1 MKVSPSILACD
12 FSNIELETKKINATD
27 CEYIHLDV
35 MDGEFVPNKTFD
47 YNFINTL
54 KFNKIYDTH
63 LMIKNPLA
71 IIEKYYDSSDIISFH
86 VEAESKDDILNF
98 LKNKPLNKKIG
109 LSIKPKTDVSILV
122 PFLPYLDMVMVM
134 TVEPGFGGQKFME
147 ENLSKAEELILLR
160 NKFNYNFLIE
170 VDGGVNGETVKLC
183 HDKGVDIVVAGTYI
197 FKSDN
202 YQERINSLR

>member
-12 FSNIELETKKINATD
+12 FSNIELETKKINTTD

-35 MDGEFVPNKTFD
+35 MDGEFVPNMTFD

-63 LMIKNPLA
+63 LMIKNPLS

-86 VEAESKDDILNF
+86 VEAETQEDILNF

-147 ENLSKAEELILLR
+147 ENLSKVEELILLR

>member
-35 MDGEFVPNKTFD
+35 MDGEFVPNMTFD

-63 LMIKNPLA
+63 LMIKNPLS

-86 VEAESKDDILNF
+86 VEAETQEDILNF

-147 ENLSKAEELILLR
+147 ENLSKVEELILLR

>member
-12 FSNIELETKKINATD
+12 FSNIELETKKINTTD

-63 LMIKNPLA
+63 LMIKNPLS

-86 VEAESKDDILNF
+86 VEAETPEDILNF
-98 LKNKPLNKKIG
+98 LKNKPSNKKIG

-147 ENLSKAEELILLR
+147 ENLSKVEELILLR

>member
-12 FSNIELETKKINATD
+12 FSNIELETKKINTTD

-35 MDGEFVPNKTFD
+35 MDGEFVPNMTFD

-63 LMIKNPLA
+63 LMIKNPLS

-86 VEAESKDDILNF
+86 VEAETQEDILNF

-147 ENLSKAEELILLR
+147 ENLSKVEELILLR

-183 HDKGVDIVVAGTYI
+183 NDKGVDIVVAGTYI

>member
-12 FSNIELETKKINATD
+12 FSNIELETKKINTTD

-35 MDGEFVPNKTFD
+35 MDGEFVPNMTFD

-63 LMIKNPLA
+63 LMIKNPLS

-86 VEAESKDDILNF
+86 VEAETQEDILNF
-98 LKNKPLNKKIG
+98 LRNKPLNKKIG

-147 ENLSKAEELILLR
+147 ENLSKVEELILLR

>member
-12 FSNIELETKKINATD
+12 FSNIELETKKINTTD

-35 MDGEFVPNKTFD
+35 MDGEFVPNMTFD

-63 LMIKNPLA
+63 LMIKNPLS

-86 VEAESKDDILNF
+86 VEAETQEDILNF

-147 ENLSKAEELILLR
+147 ENLSKVEELILLR

-170 VDGGVNGETVKLC
+170 VDGGVNKDTVKLC

>member
-12 FSNIELETKKINATD
+12 FSNIELETKKINTTD

-63 LMIKNPLA
+63 LMIKNPLS

-86 VEAESKDDILNF
+86 VEAETQEDILNF

-122 PFLPYLDMVMVM
+122 PFLPYLDMVMIM

-147 ENLSKAEELILLR
+147 ENLSKVEELILLR

>member
-12 FSNIELETKKINATD
+12 FSNIELETKKINTTD

-35 MDGEFVPNKTFD
+35 MDGEFVPNMTFD

-63 LMIKNPLA
+63 LMIKNPLS

-86 VEAESKDDILNF
+86 VEAETQEDILNF

-147 ENLSKAEELILLR
+147 ENLSKVEELILLR

-183 HDKGVDIVVAGTYI
+183 QDKGVDIVVAGTYI

>member
-12 FSNIELETKKINATD
+12 FSNIELETKKINTTD

-63 LMIKNPLA
+63 LMIKNPLS

-147 ENLSKAEELILLR
+147 ENLSKVEELILLR

>member
-12 FSNIELETKKINATD
+12 FSNIELETKKINTTD

-35 MDGEFVPNKTFD
+35 MDGEFVPNMTFD

-63 LMIKNPLA
+63 LMIKNPLS

-86 VEAESKDDILNF
+86 VEAETQEDILNF

-109 LSIKPKTDVSILV
+109 LSIKPKTEVSILV

-147 ENLSKAEELILLR
+147 ENLSKVEELILLR

>member
-12 FSNIELETKKINATD
+12 FSNIELETKKINTTD

-35 MDGEFVPNKTFD
+35 MDGEFVPNITFD

-63 LMIKNPLA
+63 LMIKNPLS

-86 VEAESKDDILNF
+86 VEAETQEDILNF

-147 ENLSKAEELILLR
+147 ENLSKVEELILLR